1 MRVDPAVFRQLDLRV
16 HEFLSDVPLHDVWRV
31 ELAPRDGEPDMRDVR
46 AVMSDALLVSL
57 NPVVR
62 GLFALR
68 AFLGRLFRWDGER
81 PARTTRSYARRLT
94 DKDHERSLEPP
105 GKVEGP
111 FRLLYVFPTEALG
124 EAINSTVHAFSC
136 LALVPREGG
145 YFLYWAIYVRPGKA
159 LTRFY
164 MALIDPFRH
173 WIVYPSIL
181 RHVQEAW
188 RAPVRPISGC
198 A

>member
-16 HEFLSDVPLHDVWRV
+16 HGFLSDVPLHDVWRV
-31 ELAPRDGEPDMRDVR
+31 ELTPRDGDPDMRDVR
-46 AVMSDALLVSL
+46 AVMADALLVSL

-62 GLFALR
+62 RLFALR
-68 AFLGRLFRWDGER
+68 VFLGRLFGWDDER
-81 PARTTRSYARRLT
+81 PDRVSRSYARRLT
-94 DKDHERSLEPP
+94 DEDRRKSLEPP
-105 GKVEGP
+105 GKIEGP
-111 FRLLYVFPTEALG
+111 FQLLYVFPSEALG

-136 LALVPREGG
+136 LALVPRKEG

-181 RHVQEAW
+181 RRVQAAW
-188 RAPVRPISGC
+188 RSPMDKRR
-198 A
+198 